1 MFRPDLLCRSLGDS
15 LAETV
20 GVFAEPEQLVLN
32 VTKHDRFVVIASDG
46 VFEFITSNK
55 VCISLLVDIDPYNK
69 IISFHTVQ

>member
-1 MFRPDLLCRSLGDS
+1 MLCRSLGDS

-55 VCISLLVDIDPYNK
+55 VRDAILLRTAALMTY
-69 IISFHTVQ
+69 

>member
-1 MFRPDLLCRSLGDS
+1 MFCRSLGDS

-55 VCISLLVDIDPYNK
+55 VHTRHTRYQVPGIILLVDTYLK
-69 IISFHTVQ
+69 S